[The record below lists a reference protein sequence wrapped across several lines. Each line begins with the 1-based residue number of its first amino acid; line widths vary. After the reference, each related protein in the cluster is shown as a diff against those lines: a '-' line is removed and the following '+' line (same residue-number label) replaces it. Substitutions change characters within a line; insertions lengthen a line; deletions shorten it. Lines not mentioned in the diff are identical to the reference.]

1 MLFELISA
9 LRSGGAEEA
18 KQLLIVFLMWLP
30 IIMLSLSF
38 HEASHAFIAY
48 KLGDPTAR
56 NFGRVTLNP
65 TKHLDPIGFIAMLT
79 IGFGWAKPCPVN
91 TRNFEKPK
99 KGMALTALAGPV
111 SNLILAL
118 GFTVLLTVSHIVSV
132 VVTIAM
138 NAQSIPVVFSYI
150 SLFLYYGIYLN
161 VSLAIFNFIPV
172 PPLDG
177 SRILG
182 LILPDKAYYWFMRYE
197 RYIGIGFA
205 VVVIILG
212 QFNISIIDFVVSP
225 ITDLLD
231 TVAVIP
237 AQLIIDLL
245 TLV

>member
-1 MLFELISA
+1 MLIDLIRA
-9 LRSGGAEEA
+9 LMSGGTERA
-18 KQLLIVFLMWLP
+18 KELLIVFLMWLP

-65 TKHLDPIGFIAMLT
+65 VKHLDPIGFIAMLT

-91 TRNFEKPK
+91 TRNFRNPK
-99 KGMALTALAGPV
+99 KGFALSSLAGPV
-111 SNLILAL
+111 SNMILAL
-118 GFTVLLTVSHIVSV
+118 GFAVLMAIFYLIYLIVAIV
-132 VVTIAM
+132 RGLEAP
-138 NAQSIPVVFSYI
+138 PVFVDYI
-150 SLFLYYGIYLN
+150 QMFLYYGIYLN
-161 VSLAIFNFIPV
+161 VSLAIFNFLPV

-182 LILPDKAYYWFMRYE
+182 LILPDKVYYAFLKYE

-205 VVVIILG
+205 VLVIMLG

-225 ITDLLD
+225 VTNLFCSIATLPINWIGDL
-231 TVAVIP
+231 IF
-237 AQLIIDLL
+237 
-245 TLV
+245 